1 MSSSHS
7 SSSSSSAGGAAGAAS
22 SSLHSCSSSAGGG
35 AASSSISM
43 TLCCEGSGG
52 GARGDCEA
60 SESSMGSSSSWRDA
74 GRGATAPPLRS
85 VPWGPVDGRGASAWV
100 VGAAPSSDGTG
111 AVPPESRFDGDGGAK
126 ASALDAPE
134 GSVALLARGR
144 PAATSCTSMRCAPSL
159 ISVQT
164 VWRSASL
171 LQNSSSVQAAFS
183 RARDTHTQSC
193 LCLAS

>member
-1 MSSSHS
+1 M
-7 SSSSSSAGGAAGAAS
+7 GGRGRGA
-22 SSLHSCSSSAGGG
+22 
-35 AASSSISM
+35 
-43 TLCCEGSGG
+43 
-52 GARGDCEA
+52 ARGDCEA
-60 SESSMGSSSSWRDA
+60 SLSSMGSSSSWRDA
-74 GRGATAPPLRS
+74 GRGAAAPPLRS
-85 VPWGPVDGRGASAWV
+85 VPWGPVDGRGASACV
-100 VGAAPSSDGTG
+100 VGAAPSSWLGTG

-144 PAATSCTSMRCAPSL
+144 PAATSCSSMRCAPSL

-164 VWRSASL
+164 VWRSVSL

-183 RARDTHTQSC
+183 RARDTLTQSC